1 MNIPILSALAAGVVS
16 LASFFNSNTLIPP
29 SEVEDN
35 RPSTII
41 TTDIQFNQLSPEIK
55 GDIALQRSNHTRRLQ
70 VVESLLRR
78 HNASWMTPEL
88 QAERARNLDRLRDY
102 WQRGEYP
109 INYEH
114 PGAWEPVFIDL
125 DGNICAVGYLV
136 EQSLGRDVAER
147 INSRYH
153 FATIRQIDAPELKE
167 WIKNSGLTYEE
178 VVAIQ
183 LPAVEAIEEN
193 PYPINHRPNPV
204 IAEEKLQELQQ
215 QSTSAT
221 TIQREKV
228 KVFSIAQQPLKVI
241 TAPMPAP
248 AEITPVEVIPPTQ
261 PETAT
266 PARTIAPIA
275 APGIE

>member
-1 MNIPILSALAAGVVS
+1 MSNIPILSALAAGVVS
-16 LASFFNSNTLIPP
+16 LASFFNSSTLIPQP
-29 SEVEDN
+29 EAAGN
-35 RPSTII
+35 RPWTVIA
-41 TTDIQFNQLSPEIK
+41 TDVQFNQFLPEIK
-55 GDIALQRSNHTRRLQ
+55 DELALQQSNHTRRLQ
-70 VVESLLRR
+70 AVESALRR
-78 HNASWMTPEL
+78 HDASWMTPEL

-114 PGAWEPVFIDL
+114 PGAWEPVFIDQ

-136 EQSLGRDVAER
+136 EQSLGRKVAEQ

-183 LPAVEAIEEN
+183 APAVEPRSRIARRSSRVLTEPQPQVAVSAPVRQKRTLLPAAQPVAVQRPLNSINTSVDLSPAIVVA
-193 PYPINHRPNPV
+193 PPADPDTAVAVHR
-204 IAEEKLQELQQ
+204 
-215 QSTSAT
+215 
-221 TIQREKV
+221 
-228 KVFSIAQQPLKVI
+228 
-241 TAPMPAP
+241 TAP
-248 AEITPVEVIPPTQ
+248 TV
-261 PETAT
+261 
-266 PARTIAPIA
+266 A

>member
-16 LASFFNSNTLIPP
+16 LASFFNHTTVVPP
-29 SEVEDN
+29 SQAEGN

-41 TTDIQFNQLSPEIK
+41 TTDVQFNQLYPEIK
-55 GDIALQRSNHTRRLQ
+55 GDVAFQRSNHTRRLQ

-78 HNASWMTPEL
+78 HNASWMSPEL
-88 QAERARNLDRLRDY
+88 QAERTRNLDRLRDY

-183 LPAVEAIEEN
+183 APAVEAIDDN
-193 PYPINHRPNPV
+193 PSRMNRRPSRM
-204 IAEEKLQELQQ
+204 IAQEKLQGLQQ
-215 QSTSAT
+215 KPVSPVN
-221 TIQREKV
+221 IQQEKV
-228 KVFSIAQQPLKVI
+228 NVFNIAQQPLKVI
-241 TAPMPAP
+241 TTPVPVEA
-248 AEITPVEVIPPTQ
+248 TPVEVTPPAQ
-261 PETAT
+261 SDTAT
-266 PARTIAPIA
+266 ATRSIAPIA

>member
-16 LASFFNSNTLIPP
+16 LASFFSSNTLIPP
-29 SEVEDN
+29 PEVEDN

-136 EQSLGRDVAER
+136 EQSLGREVAER

-183 LPAVEAIEEN
+183 APAVEVIDDN
-193 PYPINHRPNPV
+193 PSRINRRPSRV
-204 IAEEKLQELQQ
+204 IAQQ
-215 QSTSAT
+215 DVETPSTQIQMEQVT
-221 TIQREKV
+221 VLTI
-228 KVFSIAQQPLKVI
+228 SQQPLKVV

-248 AEITPVEVIPPTQ
+248 ASAEITPVEVIPAQ
-261 PETAT
+261 PDTAT
-266 PARTIAPIA
+266 STRSIAPIA